1 MCKKEKKQYKK
12 HKKGKKNHYF
22 QTVVDR
28 GTRKMTTG
36 LLSFKMLHQ
45 QPPRPRKAC
54 FKSGPLAIAFAD
66 DIFESADATACGL
79 ALSPLPSRVTPEP
92 LSYNELELIEM
103 KQVLLNNLKEYEQSS
118 PPPMPSLG
126 LLSKAYDGGAGDDD
140 VDDGGDDQAPDG
152 RKAFDGDD
160 GGDDGNDQAPESKAS
175 DGDSNDHGDDGD
187 QQGQGGDGIDDDE
200 IEEIA
205 VSLPAKEKKKR
216 GRKTRPLMAATEA
229 TGPELLPQPKDTKG
243 RFAAKRPIDGAEV
256 PAAKRQ
262 KKDPDTKKYVAA
274 GEFLLSKRYLLPGR
288 VPGEDA
294 ELEPVPFDE
303 FAAMEE
309 ASEDIDE
316 YLRHCVKFEVISR
329 HRDLHNIIDEGKA
342 IDFYFKIKQAK
353 KNNAGKKPSAVELY
367 RQLSKVLDMPGSEE
381 INVRWCQ
388 RRRSLAKISEVLNL
402 ARYGYRCSPTDL
414 MNIAPQIERAN
425 KLKLVNF
432 E

>member
-1 MCKKEKKQYKK
+1 
-12 HKKGKKNHYF
+12 
-22 QTVVDR
+22 
-28 GTRKMTTG
+28 MTTG
-36 LLSFKMLHQ
+36 LLSFKMLQQ

-54 FKSGPLAIAFAD
+54 FKSGPVATAFAD
-66 DIFESADATACGL
+66 DIFESADATSCGL
-79 ALSPLPSRVTPEP
+79 ALSPLP
-92 LSYNELELIEM
+92 SYNELELIEM

-118 PPPMPSLG
+118 PPPLL

-140 VDDGGDDQAPDG
+140 QAPESKASDDVDDGGDDQAP
-152 RKAFDGDD
+152 
-160 GGDDGNDQAPESKAS
+160 ESKAS
-175 DGDSNDHGDDGD
+175 ECDGSIDS
-187 QQGQGGDGIDDDE
+187 DE

-205 VSLPAKEKKKR
+205 VVLPAKEKKKR
-216 GRKTRPLMAATEA
+216 VRKTKTATDTME
-229 TGPELLPQPKDTKG
+229 PELLPQPKDNRG
-243 RFAAKRPIDGAEV
+243 RFAAKRPIDEAAV

-274 GEFLLSKRYLLPGR
+274 GEFLLSKRYILPGR

-303 FAAMEE
+303 FVAMEE
-309 ASEDIDE
+309 ASDDIDE

-329 HRDLHNIIDEGKA
+329 HRDIHNIIDEGKA

-388 RRRSLAKISEVLNL
+388 RRRALAKISEVLNL

>member
-1 MCKKEKKQYKK
+1 VCKKEKKQYKK

-66 DIFESADATACGL
+66 DIFESADATNGGL
-79 ALSPLPSRVTPEP
+79 ALSPLIVPET
-92 LSYNELELIEM
+92 SVIEM
-103 KQVLLNNLKEYEQSS
+103 RQLLLKNFKDQYDMNTSN

-126 LLSKAYDGGAGDDD
+126 LLGDD
-140 VDDGGDDQAPDG
+140 
-152 RKAFDGDD
+152 DGDD
-160 GGDDGNDQAPESKAS
+160 GDQAPEGGDGDGGDDDGNDQAPEGRD
-175 DGDSNDHGDDGD
+175 DGGDGD

-205 VSLPAKEKKKR
+205 VIIPAKEKKKR
-216 GRKTRPLMAATEA
+216 VRKTRPLMAATEA
-229 TGPELLPQPKDTKG
+229 AESTESELLPQPKDTKG

>member
-1 MCKKEKKQYKK
+1 VCKKEKKQYKK

-66 DIFESADATACGL
+66 DIFESADATNGGL
-79 ALSPLPSRVTPEP
+79 ALSPLIVPET
-92 LSYNELELIEM
+92 SVIEM
-103 KQVLLNNLKEYEQSS
+103 RQLLLKNFKDQYEPMS
-118 PPPMPSLG
+118 PPPMPILG
-126 LLSKAYDGGAGDDD
+126 LLGD
-140 VDDGGDDQAPDG
+140 GDDQAPEDRDG
-152 RKAFDGDD
+152 NDQAPEGGDGD
-160 GGDDGNDQAPESKAS
+160 GGDGDSNDQAPESKAS
-175 DGDSNDHGDDGD
+175 DGDDGD

-205 VSLPAKEKKKR
+205 VIIPAKEKKKR
-216 GRKTRPLMAATEA
+216 VRKTRPLMAATEA
-229 TGPELLPQPKDTKG
+229 AESTESELLPQPKDTKG

-288 VPGEDA
+288 VPKENT
-294 ELEPVPFDE
+294 ELEPVPFEE
-303 FAAMEE
+303 FVAMEE
-309 ASEDIDE
+309 ASEDIEE
-316 YLRHCVKFEVISR
+316 YLRACVKLEINGR
-329 HRDLHNIIDEGKA
+329 HRDLQNIIDEGKA
-342 IDFYFKIKQAK
+342 IDFYFKVKQAN

-367 RQLSKVLDMPGSEE
+367 RELSKVLDMPGSEDM
-381 INVRWCQ
+381 NARWCQ
-388 RRRSLAKISEVLNL
+388 RRRAIAKISGVLNL
-402 ARYGYRCSPTDL
+402 ARFGYRCSPTDL
-414 MNIAPQIERAN
+414 VNVAPQIERAN

>member
-1 MCKKEKKQYKK
+1 
-12 HKKGKKNHYF
+12 
-22 QTVVDR
+22 
-28 GTRKMTTG
+28 MTTG

-45 QPPRPRKAC
+45 QPPRPKKAC

-103 KQVLLNNLKEYEQSS
+103 KQVLLNNLKEYERSS
-118 PPPMPSLG
+118 PPPLL
-126 LLSKAYDGGAGDDD
+126 LLSKAYDDGAGDDD

-288 VPGEDA
+288 VPKENT
-294 ELEPVPFDE
+294 ELDPVPFEE
-303 FAAMEE
+303 FVAIEE
-309 ASEDIDE
+309 ASEDIEE
-316 YLRHCVKFEVISR
+316 YLRACVKLEINGR
-329 HRDLHNIIDEGKA
+329 HRDLQNIIDEGKA
-342 IDFYFKIKQAK
+342 IDFYFKVKQAN

-367 RQLSKVLDMPGSEE
+367 RELSKVLDMPGSEDM
-381 INVRWCQ
+381 NARWCQ
-388 RRRSLAKISEVLNL
+388 RRRAIAKISGVLNL
-402 ARYGYRCSPTDL
+402 ARFGYRCSPTDL
-414 MNIAPQIERAN
+414 VNVAPQIERAN

>member
-1 MCKKEKKQYKK
+1 
-12 HKKGKKNHYF
+12 
-22 QTVVDR
+22 
-28 GTRKMTTG
+28 MTTG

-118 PPPMPSLG
+118 PPPLL

-175 DGDSNDHGDDGD
+175 DGDSNDQAPESKASDGDDGD

-205 VSLPAKEKKKR
+205 VIIPAKEKKKR

-229 TGPELLPQPKDTKG
+229 AESTESELLPQPKDTKG